1 MNYWIAATGALALA
15 AAITAQGTTLLHN
28 PKAQVTTTCGA
39 SHYMRHLTR
48 QAESAL
54 ERGLTNA
61 KGALEKSNKLRVV
74 AAYKTGGAAT
84 AASILAANLASET
97 AKALETIKTETS
109 NFLEGFTAA
118 AELAGQQTIVS
129 EIKSAQVQDV
139 NTLTAAQAVTTPGII
154 QVKPTLAPAATAAC
168 FNDDGSPVSDAEAAQ
183 PNQGEPTLKFF
194 VVSANTPGTTHNEL
208 LTIWGHGS
216 TGTAPS
222 TGCQNEATFIGIKG
236 GDFLKT
242 AAVTTTRLAS
252 SAGKTYPAITSTTT
266 IPNDKTLNKAV
277 TAIRKLETAVEALD
291 AISDVSSPE
300 DVAARPELK
309 EAIAKAL
316 DGDKATYANSAT
328 KAKVDSFMAETFG
341 KEPTIVK
348 NTIVKDLKDLKPPKS
363 AVGGNGENKLETIN
377 DPKELANAATYYTVK
392 KFVDEQEQKKKN
404 QANRSCPTNTDKT
417 TEPAKSADECKK
429 HTTAKD
435 CKKEA
440 GCDFDDKKPEGER
453 CFPKPE
459 TEKKDDKSFSSN
471 VRVSV
476 PHVFAAFA
484 ALLF

>member
-15 AAITAQGTTLLHN
+15 VAVTAQGTTLLHN
-28 PKAQVTTTCGA
+28 AKAQVTTPCGA
-39 SHYMRHLTR
+39 SHYMRHITR

-54 ERGLTNA
+54 QAGLKTA
-61 KGALEKSNKLRVV
+61 QSALETSNKLRVV
-74 AAYKTGGAAT
+74 ASSKTGGAAT
-84 AASILAANLASET
+84 AASILAANLASEA
-97 AKALETIKTETS
+97 AKAIETIKTETK
-109 NFLEGFTAA
+109 NFLAGFAAA

-154 QVKPTLAPAATAAC
+154 QVKPKLTIASTAAC
-168 FNDDGSPVSDAEAAQ
+168 FNDDGSPVSDDEAAQ

-208 LTIWGHGS
+208 LTICGHGS

-222 TGCQNEATFIGIKG
+222 TGCQNDATSIGIKG

-277 TAIRKLETAVEALD
+277 TAIRELETAVAALD

-300 DVAARPELK
+300 DIAARPELT

-316 DGDKATYANSAT
+316 DGDKA
-328 KAKVDSFMAETFG
+328 KVDSFAAETFG
-341 KEPTIVK
+341 KESAIVK
-348 NTIVKDLKDLKPPKS
+348 STIVKDLKDLKPPKS
-363 AVGGNGENKLETIN
+363 AVGGSGEKKLETIN
-377 DPKELANAATYYTVK
+377 DPKELADAQIYYTVK

-404 QANRSCPTNTDKT
+404 QASPSCPTNTDKT

-429 HTTAKD
+429 HTTSDD
-435 CKKEA
+435 CKDEK
-440 GCDFDDKKPEGER
+440 GCEFDEKKDPK
-453 CFPKPE
+453 CFPKVD

-476 PHVFAAFA
+476 PQVFAALVLA
-484 ALLF
+484 AF